1 MAAFYWYVVGAAGNF
16 KLSLN
21 SVIFI
26 FFMLGLLLHGTPNR
40 FMQAATDATP
50 KIAPILIQYPL
61 YAGIMAILVK
71 SGLADQIS
79 NWFVEH
85 ATKETFPLMTF
96 YSAGLLNL
104 LVPSGG
110 GQWAVQAPIVVN
122 AANELGVEIPK
133 VAMAVAWGDAWTN
146 MAQPFW
152 AIPLLTIAG
161 LRIKDIIGFCL
172 VTLFASGVVLSLIFL
187 LL

>member
-1 MAAFYWYVVGAAGNF
+1 MALPRAFIDAV
-16 KLSLN
+16 
-21 SVIFI
+21 
-26 FFMLGLLLHGTPNR
+26 TE
-40 FMQAATDATP
+40 ATP
-50 KIAPILIQYPL
+50 KVAPILIQYPL
-61 YAGIMAILVK
+61 YAAIMAVLK
-71 SGLADQIS
+71 ESGLAQQIS
-79 NWFVEH
+79 QWFVDYSSE
-85 ATKETFPLMTF
+85 TTFPLMTF

-110 GQWAVQAPIVVN
+110 GQWAVQADIVIN
-122 AANELGVEIPK
+122 ASRELNVPLPK

-161 LRIKDIIGFCL
+161 LRIKDIMGFCL
-172 VTLFASGVVLSLIFL
+172 VTLVTSGIVLSLIFL